1 MSGKIKLNPSSGGGS
16 FSLQAPSSSS
26 NNRVLTLPDTADGTI
41 AKTSDISFTAYAVI
55 ADQKT
60 SGTDGGTFTSGAWR
74 TRDLNTEVTDVDNIV
89 SISSNQF
96 TLQAGTYLIKARA
109 TGYDCDRHQL
119 RIRNITDA
127 STVRF
132 GISNFVNQTYNVFST
147 AVVVGRTTISGA
159 KVFELQHQAQSTKT
173 TFGLGVASN
182 FTTEVFAEVEIY
194 KEA

>member
-1 MSGKIKLNPSSGGGS
+1 MSGKIKLNPTSGGGS

-89 SISSNQF
+89 SKSSKQF

>member
-1 MSGKIKLNPSSGGGS
+1 MSGKIKLKPTSGGGS

>member
-1 MSGKIKLNPSSGGGS
+1 MSGKIKLNPTSGGGS

-173 TFGLGVASN
+173 TFGQLLWGSGCGN
-182 FTTEVFAEVEIY
+182 YGPESQSR
-194 KEA
+194 

>member
-1 MSGKIKLNPSSGGGS
+1 MSGKIKLNPTSGGGS

-127 STVRF
+127 STVRC

>member
-1 MSGKIKLNPSSGGGS
+1 MTAKIKLNAASGGGS

>member
-1 MSGKIKLNPSSGGGS
+1 MTAKIKLNAASGGGS

-60 SGTDGGTFTSGAWR
+60 SGTDGGTFTSVAWR

-89 SISSNQF
+89 SISSNHF

>member
-1 MSGKIKLNPSSGGGS
+1 MSGKIKLNPTSGGGS

-182 FTTEVFAEVEIY
+182 FTTEVFAEVEI
-194 KEA
+194 

>member
-1 MSGKIKLNPSSGGGS
+1 MSGKIKLNPTSGGGS

>member
-1 MSGKIKLNPSSGGGS
+1 MSGKIKLNPTSGGGS
-16 FSLQAPSSSS
+16 FRLQAPSSSS

>member
-1 MSGKIKLNPSSGGGS
+1 MSGKIKLNPTSGGGS

-173 TFGLGVASN
+173 TFGLRVASN
-182 FTTEVFAEVEIY
+182 FNTEVFAEVEIY